1 MTPFGMINVQL
12 NERMGAT
19 LMSMLFGLKVAS
31 NNLNQKIQMETVA
44 VEQAKDFKQFET
56 FFDKR
61 YKKTTEFFNKPMESN
76 SMPIA
81 KRSQLKEANQSLNLM
96 MKNKDRI
103 NNYTNKVMQMK
114 QIAMWKGVK
123 R

>member
-1 MTPFGMINVQL
+1 MTPFGIMNVQL

-19 LMSMLFGLKVAS
+19 LMTMLFSLKVAT
-31 NNLNQKIQMETVA
+31 NNLNQKIQMEAVA
-44 VEQAKDFKQFET
+44 VEKAKDFKQFET

-76 SMPIA
+76 AMPIA
-81 KRSQLKEANQSLNLM
+81 KRSQIKEANQSLNLM

-103 NNYTNKVMQMK
+103 NDYTNKVMQMK
-114 QIAMWKGVK
+114 QIAMWKGV
-123 R
+123 RR

>member
-31 NNLNQKIQMETVA
+31 NNLNQKIQMEAVA

-81 KRSQLKEANQSLNLM
+81 KRSQLKEANESLNLI